1 MPPPRGKG
9 RFSKDKRPKRNN
21 QALLFRR
28 KRFCRFTVAGV
39 TEIDYKEIDVLRDFI
54 SENGKITPARLTGT
68 CLLYTSHL
76 NDLLT
81 ERLLQQVASRRGMDL
96 GQACWLAFGSEG
108 RGEQTVATDQ
118 DLSLIH
124 I

>member
-1 MPPPRGKG
+1 MCIRD
-9 RFSKDKRPKRNN
+9 RVNVVSERDLFALQRQSLNQLSKQLRVAPDLPTLQHLALQIRLFARNLMGQGV
-21 QALLFRR
+21 QARQL
-28 KRFCRFTVAGV
+28 
-39 TEIDYKEIDVLRDFI
+39 TELI
-54 SENGKITPARLTGT
+54 
-68 CLLYTSHL
+68 SHL